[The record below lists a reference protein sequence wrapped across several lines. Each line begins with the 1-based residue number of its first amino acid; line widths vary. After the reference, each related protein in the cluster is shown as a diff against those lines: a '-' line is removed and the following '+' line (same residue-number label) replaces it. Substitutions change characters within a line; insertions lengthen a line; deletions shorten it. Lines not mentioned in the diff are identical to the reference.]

1 MGVGDLGMDLG
12 RDNSSREHLG
22 PRTLRSLR
30 EPPTNSREREHSTCT
45 ALYSFPHETPRCPN
59 KYVYRYHFRKLGYR
73 SCPVCP
79 APPGVFGLSNALH
92 SGLHATLAI
101 ELWASCSRLRAPA
114 CSQTL
119 IFGRTECHT
128 PAQGGTSVSA
138 RTPPPFRACVLS
150 AFEIWTSIS
159 RLGLCT
165 GTV

>member
-1 MGVGDLGMDLG
+1 MAWILGGITRRENTLG
-12 RDNSSREHLG
+12 LVRFDHFENPPQTRESESTAHAQLFIHFLMRPHG
-22 PRTLRSLR
+22 ALTHAL
-30 EPPTNSREREHSTCT
+30 TNMYTGT
-45 ALYSFPHETPRCPN
+45 IPKTWLP
-59 KYVYRYHFRKLGYR
+59 VL
-73 SCPVCP
+73 PVCP

-150 AFEIWTSIS
+150 AVEIWTSIS